1 MCVLVAA
8 VVYAWVYQ
16 LKAVVFDVYWVVVLV
31 CVARVF
37 DPFVVVAVAVAVVVA
52 PVVGRIQAEM
62 QMMALGEE
70 LQG

>member
-1 MCVLVAA
+1 MLVAA

-31 CVARVF
+31 CVARAF
-37 DPFVVVAVAVAVVVA
+37 DPFVVVAAAVAVVVA

-62 QMMALGEE
+62 QMKALGEE

>member
-1 MCVLVAA
+1 M
-8 VVYAWVYQ
+8 VYAWVYQ
-16 LKAVVFDVYWVVVLV
+16 LKVVVFDVYWVVVLV

-37 DPFVVVAVAVAVVVA
+37 DPFVVVAVAVAVA